1 MRKLALL
8 LVLPL
13 LWAGCGGE
21 TAAPAERLAAE
32 RPTLTIWWAQ
42 WAPAAGLQE
51 LAGEFA
57 AAYAVEVDVHQIPWS
72 SYQDQVFLNFG
83 NRQTDFDI
91 VIGDSQ
97 WLGRGAEQ
105 GLYLDLTDWLPTN
118 VDSGAL
124 HPRALKYLC
133 EYPPGSGQYYAAP
146 CETDAVGFAYRKD
159 WFEDPGEQLAFQ
171 TQYGRVLE
179 PPETWEEFRDIAQFF
194 NRPDE
199 GRFGCAL
206 LTGRGYDSLTMG
218 FQQFMWAFGGSWG
231 DTGVFD
237 PVGRVDSPESAAAL
251 AFFKEL
257 LAFAPPGAVNFD
269 YSRTVESFNNGST
282 AMAMT
287 YFAFCP
293 GIQERM
299 GGKAGYFVMPE
310 RDGRRFSSLGG
321 QGLSISAKI
330 SEDRQGRAKQFI
342 AWFLQEE
349 IQRKWVRKEAGFTAN
364 QAVLDSEAFRA
375 GAPYNAALAESLD
388 YTQDFWNVPIYN
400 ELLALSQRYLGE
412 ALDDVQEPKAALE
425 ALAQAHA
432 QLFIEEG
439 YRQAE

>member
-1 MRKLALL
+1 MRKLGLL
-8 LVLPL
+8 LALPL

-21 TAAPAERLAAE
+21 TTAPPEE
-32 RPTLTIWWAQ
+32 QPTENPTLTIWWAQ
-42 WAPAAGLQE
+42 WAPATGLQE
-51 LAGEFA
+51 LAAAFA
-57 AAYAVEVDVHQIPWS
+57 TDYGIDVEVHQIPWS

-83 NRQTDFDI
+83 NRETDFDI

-118 VDSGAL
+118 VDLEAL

-218 FQQFMWAFGGSWG
+218 FQQVMWAFGGSWG
-231 DTGVFD
+231 EFGLFE
-237 PVGRVDSPESAAAL
+237 PVGRLNSAESVAAL

-293 GIQERM
+293 GIQEQM
-299 GGKAGYFVMPE
+299 GEQAGYFVMPARE
-310 RDGRRFSSLGG
+310 GERFSSLGG

-330 SEDRQGRAKQFI
+330 PEDRQGRAKQFI

-364 QAVLDSEAFRA
+364 KNVLDSEAFHA
-375 GAPYNAALAESLD
+375 IAPYNAALAESLD
-388 YTQDFWNVPIYN
+388 YTKDFWNVPIYN
-400 ELLALSQRYLGE
+400 ELLAASQRRLGE
-412 ALDDVQEPKAALE
+412 ALDGVQEPEAALTT
-425 ALAQAHA
+425 LAEEHQ
-432 QLFIEEG
+432 QLFIDEG

>member
-1 MRKLALL
+1 MRKLALCWVVAAML
-8 LVLPL
+8 
-13 LWAGCGGE
+13 ASCGNE
-21 TAAPAERLAAE
+21 EAAIPEESRQE

-51 LAGEFA
+51 LAGQFSVS
-57 AAYAVEVDVHQIPWS
+57 YGIDVTVHQIPWS

-83 NRQTDFDI
+83 NRETDFDI

-105 GLYLDLTDWLPTN
+105 GLYLELTDWLPTN
-118 VDSGAL
+118 VDIDAL

-133 EYPPGSGQYYAAP
+133 EYPPDSRQYFAAP

-159 WFEDPGEQLAFQ
+159 WFEDADEQLAFQ
-171 TQYGRVLE
+171 TRYGRVLA
-179 PPETWEEFRDIAQFF
+179 PPETWEEFRDIAEFF
-194 NRPDE
+194 YRPEE
-199 GRFGCAL
+199 GQFGCAL

-218 FQQFMWAFGGSWG
+218 FQQLMWAFGGSWG
-231 DTGVFD
+231 ETGAYD
-237 PVGRVDSPESAAAL
+237 PAGNVDSPQSAAAL
-251 AFFKEL
+251 AFFKDL

-269 YSRTVESFNNGST
+269 YSRTVEAFNNGST
-282 AMAMT
+282 AMAMA

-299 GGKAGYFVMPE
+299 GSKAGYFATPA
-310 RDGRRFSSLGG
+310 RGDRRFSSLGG

-330 SEDRQGRAKQFI
+330 PEMRQDRAKQFI

-349 IQRKWVRKEAGFTAN
+349 IQQEWVRKEAGFTAN
-364 QAVLDSEAFRA
+364 KNVLDSDAFRA
-375 GAPYNAALAESLD
+375 IAPYNAALAESLD

-400 ELLALSQRYLGE
+400 ELLAASQRYLGE
-412 ALDDVQEPKAALE
+412 ALDGVQEPAQALK
-425 ALAQAHA
+425 ALAQAHE
-432 QLFIEEG
+432 QLFIDEG